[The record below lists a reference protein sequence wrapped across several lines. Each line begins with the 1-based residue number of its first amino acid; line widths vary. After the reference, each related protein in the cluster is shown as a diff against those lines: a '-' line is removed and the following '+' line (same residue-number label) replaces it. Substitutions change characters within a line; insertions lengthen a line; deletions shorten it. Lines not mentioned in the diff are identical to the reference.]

1 MTIKINL
8 LPHREER
15 RKQQKNDFYTLL
27 VAASIV
33 GVLILILVGFYNASQ
48 IFHQNQQNH
57 MIQSAN
63 EKLDQEIK
71 EIATLREEI
80 DGLKARQ
87 QAVEDL
93 QGDRN
98 QPVYLLSELVT
109 QTPEGIYLR
118 SVKQDGQ
125 NIVLMGYAQS
135 NERVSE
141 YLKNLGTRSQWLNKP
156 DLIVINSTGIGQG
169 KDAKKVFDFTI
180 NVGIKRPRDQEATGS
195 STSAAAG
202 VTPASEPAKSQVVKP
217 SVKAAI

>member
-1 MTIKINL
+1 MIKINL

-27 VAASIV
+27 VLASIAAA
-33 GVLILILVGFYNASQ
+33 LILILVGFFNASR
-48 IFHQNQQNH
+48 ISDQNRQNNV
-57 MIQSAN
+57 IKAAN
-63 EKLDQEIK
+63 DKLDGEIK
-71 EIATLREEI
+71 EIATLRGEI
-80 DGLKARQ
+80 ESLKARQ

-125 NIVLMGYAQS
+125 NIILMGYAQS

-141 YLKNLGTRSQWLNKP
+141 YLKNLGTRSAWLNKP
-156 DLIVINSTGIGQG
+156 DLVVINSTGIGQG

-180 NVGIKRPRDQEATGS
+180 NVAIKRPRDQEATGAATAKVPGSAS
-195 STSAAAG
+195 SA
-202 VTPASEPAKSQVVKP
+202 PANGPVAVAKP
-217 SVKAAI
+217 